1 MTGEVAEM
9 ERASTTYKLETKLA
23 AEIRRINL
31 RQKERHGARGPLTTI
46 QKVIDKALEAYMPT
60 LRAIDA
66 AGGGG
71 DSPEG

>member
-31 RQKERHGARGPLTTI
+31 RQKERHGPRGPLTSF
-46 QKVIDKALEAYMPT
+46 QKVFDAALEAYMPT

-66 AGGGG
+66 
-71 DSPEG
+71 EGEGEP